1 MNFFSL
7 LKRKII
13 YKFKKKYSID
23 NDSFSKKNL
32 DYLFHY
38 YGSDKSNIFK
48 INNSPGHGFSL
59 LYENHLR
66 NLIGRNINIL
76 EIGSFAGASAAAFVK
91 YFQNAN
97 IFCFDV
103 NISNFKYTSKNIH
116 VYGIDI
122 KNKKKVNKTLIEIF
136 NKNDFKKFDLIIDD
150 GSHQLSDILH
160 SLNFFFKYLKKEGTF
175 IIEDYKHPNYYKYNY
190 DIDDILVDDL
200 LLSLKRKNLFKS
212 LIFNKEDQA
221 YLINSIKEINTYK
234 GNLKDSD
241 ICFIKKN

>member
-1 MNFFSL
+1 M
-7 LKRKII
+7 
-13 YKFKKKYSID
+13 
-23 NDSFSKKNL
+23 
-32 DYLFHY
+32 
-38 YGSDKSNIFK
+38 
-48 INNSPGHGFSL
+48 

-200 LLSLKRKNLFKS
+200 LLSLKRKKSFLNL
-212 LIFNKEDQA
+212 
-221 YLINSIKEINTYK
+221 
-234 GNLKDSD
+234 
-241 ICFIKKN
+241 

>member
-7 LKRKII
+7 FKRKII

-48 INNSPGHGFSL
+48 INNSLGHGFSL

-241 ICFIKKN
+241 ICFIKKS